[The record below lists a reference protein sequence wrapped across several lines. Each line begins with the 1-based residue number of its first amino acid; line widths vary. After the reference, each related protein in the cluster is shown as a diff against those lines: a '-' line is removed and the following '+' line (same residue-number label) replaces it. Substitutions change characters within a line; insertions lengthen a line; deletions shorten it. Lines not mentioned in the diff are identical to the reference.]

1 MFASTDCWCSWCQI
15 GLVSLHFQFFKT
27 QKKIL
32 RTPNGPA
39 PPRPK
44 KDTSVR
50 QQHFFSPFFASL
62 ISRRSPAITVTR
74 RMNMTMIA
82 TRRVASAA
90 VRRYSVPC
98 VVGKSSSLVN
108 VKRSY
113 GSYSQHK
120 PLLMPIRIIDVSTHT
135 LLYPFLIFCVEPNHF
150 SPHIHY
156 SIIII

>member
-27 QKKIL
+27 QKKDTANTEWP
-32 RTPNGPA
+32 RA
-39 PPRPK
+39 PRQK